1 MQYDL
6 SKFNS
11 LAETENYNN
20 RLIVKIVSDQEL
32 KSTFREFLER
42 RAHEWIKGSKI
53 VDKNIHL

>member
-42 RAHEWIKGSKI
+42 RAQEWIKGSKI